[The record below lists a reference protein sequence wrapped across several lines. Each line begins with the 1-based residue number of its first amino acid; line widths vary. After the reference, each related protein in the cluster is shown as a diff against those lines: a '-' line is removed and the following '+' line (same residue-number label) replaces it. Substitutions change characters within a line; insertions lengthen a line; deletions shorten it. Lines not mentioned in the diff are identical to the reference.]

1 MLCDRHTSH
10 FNNDGHKIQFNTAS
24 TEKPR
29 TLAGKKKV
37 CFSFFFFKAV
47 FCIIVQKGF
56 TLHVVKFW
64 DQKGLHEQPSETLP
78 HNRIFNFFKIFI
90 S

>member
-1 MLCDRHTSH
+1 MDTKSNLIQHLL
-10 FNNDGHKIQFNTAS
+10 NNKTKNTGR
-24 TEKPR
+24 EKKSVF
-29 TLAGKKKV
+29 L
-37 CFSFFFFKAV
+37 FFFFFKAV